1 MDSLV
6 ANWKLNET
14 SGTTASNSIPGGSPG
29 TVNGTATWGAG
40 KIGNAFTDDGA
51 SFIFVPNFAKASKQM
66 AASAWVNF
74 TPSGAEIA
82 VVRNDEGP
90 LDISGGAGRVVGQFE
105 LGMVVD
111 LLDGSMKPM
120 GAIGLGPN
128 VARATG
134 TATVT
139 DSAWHHLAFTADG
152 AQVRV
157 YLDGQQAA
165 STDYSGDINPPDVP
179 WISIGA
185 RLITDTNQVPPQVP
199 DPVAPNYLNG
209 QVDDVGVW
217 TRALTAQE
225 VQLIYQ
231 AGLNGQ
237 SLTTV
242 VVPTPAPDLEITG
255 VTISGGNVT
264 VTWVGGGTLFR
275 STSVGTGAVWTT
287 TNDTDGSYT
296 EPIGQGNVF
305 FRVQQ

>member
-1 MDSLV
+1 
-6 ANWKLNET
+6 
-14 SGTTASNSIPGGSPG
+14 
-29 TVNGTATWGAG
+29 
-40 KIGNAFTDDGA
+40 
-51 SFIFVPNFAKASKQM
+51 
-66 AASAWVNF
+66 
-74 TPSGAEIA
+74 
-82 VVRNDEGP
+82 
-90 LDISGGAGRVVGQFE
+90 
-105 LGMVVD
+105 
-111 LLDGSMKPM
+111 
-120 GAIGLGPN
+120 
-128 VARATG
+128 
-134 TATVT
+134 
-139 DSAWHHLAFTADG
+139 LAFTADG